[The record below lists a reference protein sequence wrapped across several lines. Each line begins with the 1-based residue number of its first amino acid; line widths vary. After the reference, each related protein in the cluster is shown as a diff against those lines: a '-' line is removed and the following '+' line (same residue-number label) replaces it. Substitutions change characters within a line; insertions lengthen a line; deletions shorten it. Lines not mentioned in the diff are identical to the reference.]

1 MNLRRRMTMAGG
13 GLLLALMTAVVPASA
28 EPLEHVHFEDSGTGV
43 LEDFCGAGIDVSFD
57 FHVEGSFLGRPIGP
71 DGLVYYQENSHLT
84 NTLTNLT
91 NDESVTHVL
100 NFLNK
105 DRKVTDNGDGT
116 LTILV
121 GQTGGDRWYDSDGK
135 VVFKDGG
142 GVWFEVLVDNNGT
155 PTDPFDDEFIEFLG
169 DVKVTGHEATLTDD
183 NFCDQILSV
192 IG

>member
-1 MNLRRRMTMAGG
+1 
-13 GLLLALMTAVVPASA
+13 
-28 EPLEHVHFEDSGTGV
+28 
-43 LEDFCGAGIDVSFD
+43 
-57 FHVEGSFLGRPIGP
+57 
-71 DGLVYYQENSHLT
+71 
-84 NTLTNLT
+84 
-91 NDESVTHVL
+91 VTHVL
-100 NFLNK
+100 NFLDK

-142 GVWFEVLVDNNGT
+142 GVWFKVLVDNNGT

-169 DVKVTGHEATLTDD
+169 VSRSPARRNAHRRQL
-183 NFCDQILSV
+183 CDQILSV